1 MHKNADADKGQ
12 KMVSYLGELEL
23 QAVESHLL
31 WVLAPELRSS
41 LQEQDV
47 LLSAELSQPPS
58 FPSNFSSKFL
68 TQRYP
73 LLSTSHVAASANMFN
88 VIFI

>member
-31 WVLAPELRSS
+31 WVLGPELRS

-73 LLSTSHVAASANMFN
+73 LLSTSHVAVPANMFN